1 MRDVFEIRWNSFGDI
16 PQKIELSVLLLA
28 FDAVRATLSY
38 VDLAASGL
46 VKPISTASQTASSI
60 EHKNTL
66 IRTF

>member
-1 MRDVFEIRWNSFGDI
+1 M
-16 PQKIELSVLLLA
+16 LLA